1 MGTRLRVAVVG
12 GGRSRR
18 ESLADRVQASGRC
31 QVVASTPAGRTAVA
45 RVQEM
50 QPDLVLVWLDSPMV
64 EVMELVQRIVDACP
78 YAAVW
83 LVGNGPS
90 EAYAPLARR
99 WGAEK
104 YVTWREMEAQV
115 QNLAGEA

>member
-12 GGRSRR
+12 GSRSRR
-18 ESLADRVQASGRC
+18 ESLAGRVQATGRC
-31 QVVASTPAGRTAVA
+31 QVVASTSAGSRAVDL
-45 RVQEM
+45 VLEM
-50 QPDLVLVWLDSPMV
+50 QPDLVLVWMDSPMV
-64 EVMELVQRIVDACP
+64 EVMDLVQRIVETCP

-83 LVGNGPS
+83 LVGDGPI
-90 EAYAPLARR
+90 EVYDPLARR

-104 YVTWREMEAQV
+104 YVTWREMGAQV